1 MYFPFSHSQFKDS
14 FKNVSLKT
22 LNGHK
27 KRVYSL
33 DWSEDGTKLASGSVD
48 TTIRVKSRPNFFK
61 NIEGNN
67 FFNKN

>member
-1 MYFPFSHSQFKDS
+1 MYFPFCQSQFKDS

-33 DWSEDGTKLASGSVD
+33 DWNQDGTKIASGSVD
-48 TTIRVKSRPNFFK
+48 TTIKVINTQQCFLSKK
-61 NIEGNN
+61 IK
-67 FFNKN
+67 NKNY

>member
-1 MYFPFSHSQFKDS
+1 MYFPFCQSQFKDS

-33 DWSEDGTKLASGSVD
+33 DWNQDGTKIASGSVD
-48 TTIRVKSRPNFFK
+48 TTIKVINTQQCFLSKK
-61 NIEGNN
+61 IK
-67 FFNKN
+67 NKN

>member
-1 MYFPFSHSQFKDS
+1 MYFPFSQSQFKDS

-33 DWSEDGTKLASGSVD
+33 DWNQDGTKLASGSVD
-48 TTIRVKSRPNFFK
+48 TTIKVINTQQTFLSKK
-61 NIEGNN
+61 IK
-67 FFNKN
+67 NKN

>member
-1 MYFPFSHSQFKDS
+1 MYFPFSQSQFKDS

-33 DWSEDGTKLASGSVD
+33 DWNQDGTKIASGSVD
-48 TTIRVKSRPNFFK
+48 TTIKVINTQQCFLSKK
-61 NIEGNN
+61 IK
-67 FFNKN
+67 NKNY